1 MGSVVRELMVLLL
14 LIVAN
19 GLLAMS
25 EMAVVSVRQAR
36 LQHRA
41 SGGDA
46 KAGAALALARA
57 PNLFLSTVQI
67 GITLVG
73 ILTGAYSGATLAEHV
88 ARWLGGVPALARYA
102 ESLGLGLVVL
112 GVTYVSLIGEL
123 VPKRLAL
130 HNPEG
135 IASAVA
141 RPMAVLSTL
150 ASPAVH
156 LLSRSTDFVLR
167 LLGVR
172 AHETLPATEGE
183 IRVLLDEATRAG
195 LFEEAEQDMVE
206 RVFRLG
212 DRRVNAL
219 MTPRTEIQWLDLD
232 DEPAEALRQ
241 LAEAPYSRFPA
252 GHGSLDAVVG
262 LVQVKD
268 LLDQTL
274 AGRPFDLMAALRNP
288 LFVPETM
295 RALKLLELFKQSG
308 NHVAL
313 VVDEFNGVQGLVTF
327 NDVLE
332 AIVGDIPS
340 PEDEESPQAV
350 QREDGSWLVDGLLPV
365 DDFKDRFDLSEL
377 PHEERGDYQTVGG
390 FVMMHIGRIPA
401 AADHFVW
408 GGLRFEVLDMDG
420 NRVDK
425 VLVSRWEET
434 PVPPE
439 GDSPPQFGV
448 D

>member
-1 MGSVVRELMVLLL
+1 MGDIFRELLILLAL
-14 LIVAN
+14 LVAN
-19 GLLAMS
+19 GLFAMS
-25 EMAVVSVRQAR
+25 EIAVVSVSKAR

-41 SGGDA
+41 EQGDA
-46 KAGAALALARA
+46 KAGAALELAQS

-73 ILTGAYSGATLAEHV
+73 ILTGAYSGVTIAEHV
-88 ARWLGGVPALARYA
+88 AALLRGVPLVGRHA
-102 ESLGLGLVVL
+102 ETLGLGLVVL

-130 HNPEG
+130 HNPER

-141 RPMAVLSTL
+141 RPMRALSVV
-150 ASPAVH
+150 AAPAVH
-156 LLSRSTDFVLR
+156 LLSLSTDLILR

-172 AHETLPATEGE
+172 AQRESPVTEGE
-183 IRVLLDEATRAG
+183 IRVLIDQGTRAG

-219 MTPRTEIQWLDLD
+219 MTPRTEITWLDLD
-232 DEPAEALRQ
+232 DEPAEILRQ
-241 LAEAPYSRFPA
+241 LAEAPYSRYPV
-252 GHGSLDAVVG
+252 GHESLDEVVG
-262 LVQVKD
+262 IVQVKD
-268 LLDQTL
+268 LLTQVL
-274 AGRPFDLMAALRNP
+274 EGRPLDLKAALRHP
-288 LFVPETM
+288 LYVPETM
-295 RALKLLELFKQSG
+295 RALKLMELFKQSG

-340 PEDEESPQAV
+340 PEDEESPQVAE
-350 QREDGSWLVDGLLPV
+350 REDGSWLVDGMLPV
-365 DDFKDRFDLSEL
+365 DEFKDHFDLDEL
-377 PHEERGDYQTVGG
+377 PGEERGDYQTLGG

-408 GGLRFEVLDMDG
+408 DGLRFEVVDMDG

-425 VLVSRWEET
+425 VLVSRAEE
-434 PVPPE
+434 PQEPPE
-439 GDSPPQFGV
+439 GDSAT
-448 D
+448 